1 MGLNLGFVLF
11 VCMQVRQLSSVVQPT
26 AGDFVLS
33 LLPPWHMYE
42 RSAEYFILSHGVT
55 QVYTN
60 IKHMKVDC
68 LSFSYVVGYCSLC
81 LSLSLSRILCIS
93 PMSNFNRKWAI
104 CCF

>member
-11 VCMQVRQLSSVVQPT
+11 VCMQVRQLNSVVQPT

-68 LSFSYVVGYCSLC
+68 LSFSYVVG
-81 LSLSLSRILCIS
+81 
-93 PMSNFNRKWAI
+93 
-104 CCF
+104 